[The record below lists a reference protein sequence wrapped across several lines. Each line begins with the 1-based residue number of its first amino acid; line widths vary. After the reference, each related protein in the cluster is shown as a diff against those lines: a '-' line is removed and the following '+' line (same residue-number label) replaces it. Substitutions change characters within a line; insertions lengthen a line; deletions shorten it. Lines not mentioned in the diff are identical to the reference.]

1 MLYEVITLGNAYGS
15 NIANMGLIL
24 GCTGM
29 LAPIAVASSVLRRE
43 LPLLLL
49 VTLLALLPLLDGMIS
64 RTDAVLLL
72 LAFVAVMGWSIRAGI
87 REHDVLGDEVEQA
100 MAEEKAPLSRA
111 LLWLG
116 SGLLLLI
123 LSSRMLVWGAVSI
136 ATGLGVSDLVIG
148 LTIVAVG
155 TSLPELASSLMAVRK
170 GEHDL
175 ALGNVL
181 GSNLFN
187 TLAVV
192 GLAGVITPIAV
203 PAQVA
208 SRDWSV
214 MMALTLLLMLA
225 CWWPRTG
232 HRRIGRATAALLLL
246 AFAGYNGLLIW
257 QQF

>member
-1 MLYEVITLGNAYGS
+1 MYAIRSYYEETA
-15 NIANMGLIL
+15 
-24 GCTGM
+24 
-29 LAPIAVASSVLRRE
+29 E
-43 LPLLLL
+43 
-49 VTLLALLPLLDGMIS
+49 
-64 RTDAVLLL
+64 
-72 LAFVAVMGWSIRAGI
+72 
-87 REHDVLGDEVEQA
+87 A

-116 SGLLLLI
+116 GGLLLLI

-155 TSLPELASSLMAVRK
+155 TSLPELASSLTAVRK

-192 GLAGVITPIAV
+192 GLAGVISPIAV
-203 PAQVA
+203 PTQVA

-214 MMALTLLLMLA
+214 MMAMTLLLMLA
-225 CWWPRTG
+225 CWWPRKG
-232 HRRIGRATAALLLL
+232 HRRIGRVVATLLLL
-246 AFAGYNGLLIW
+246 AFVGYIV
-257 QQF
+257 